1 MRKWQITAKT
11 PKGQSTILQR
21 DWKFGQR
28 WEGAFGAAGLALDA
42 YGAERSGFGVCAEM
56 RWS

>member
-1 MRKWQITAKT
+1 MTAKT

-21 DWKFGQR
+21 DWKFGRR